1 MNCLVSKCISFV
13 NESVLT
19 FDVCSHPVPS
29 DAIIAEA
36 DFGVQND
43 EGFGDMETDDYHP
56 VRDGAPSSNE
66 ESTPAADDPGRGDV
80 EATIGVNETPV
91 GSDDQDDLFL
101 YGEDMS
107 ASFQELHDLLEREE
121 DPGLPECQEGTATGV
136 HDTDWTEI
144 LQNASAE
151 ISGFPT
157 LEEGELP
164 RKVMLGENGSALTG
178 ADPIYPGERPV
189 SEGRMD
195 PPCDRP
201 GGELAEATA
210 QDPSLISTSSQG
222 QEIVEGAIIGGDNDA
237 IALIPL
243 EGTIVED
250 VPLAYRVVLRL
261 PTPGAG
267 IDVEISGATCSAADQ
282 VDGQVI
288 IGAVSTR
295 DTSCPSGLAQAG
307 VHSAH
312 TVSQDIAPS
321 VMAEEKA
328 IFIQRFSLPPHG
340 IVWPDDTQTGS
351 ARGLDFM
358 AESFIRSI
366 RSIIEAEFPP
376 PIGEVRDRMKT
387 STKAYHLM
395 GLPRDPWMASIDSLW
410 AEVQDLHAKS
420 AWESVGLQIYQLGGD
435 IAALENQLADAHMRE
450 AAIGTRQAELDSSS
464 TAFMEEVSLLEQA
477 IERAS
482 ARLAELRPVLAVMAE
497 DKRKA
502 AADREASVEAR
513 LALEHELAAKKSVME
528 DLQMQISSSS

>member
-1 MNCLVSKCISFV
+1 
-13 NESVLT
+13 
-19 FDVCSHPVPS
+19 
-29 DAIIAEA
+29 
-36 DFGVQND
+36 
-43 EGFGDMETDDYHP
+43 METDDYHP
-56 VRDGAPSSNE
+56 VRDGAPSSGE
-66 ESTPAADDPGRGDV
+66 EDIPAAGDPGRGDF
-80 EATIGVNETPV
+80 ETDIGVGETLI
-91 GSDDQDDLFL
+91 GIDDRDDFL
-101 YGEDMS
+101 SYDENMS
-107 ASFQELHDLLEREE
+107 ASFQELHDLLEIEE
-121 DPGLPECQEGTATGV
+121 DPGLPEYQEGAATGV

-164 RKVMLGENGSALTG
+164 RGVMSGENGSALTG
-178 ADPIYPGERPV
+178 ANPTYPGERPV

-210 QDPSLISTSSQG
+210 QDPPLISTSSQG
-222 QEIVEGAIIGGDNDA
+222 QEIVEGVIIGGDNDA
-237 IALIPL
+237 IASIPS

-250 VPLAYRVVLRL
+250 VPPADRVVLRL
-261 PTPGAG
+261 PTPGAR

-295 DTSCPSGLAQAG
+295 DTSRPS
-307 VHSAH
+307 
-312 TVSQDIAPS
+312 VSQDVAPS
-321 VMAEEKA
+321 IMAEKKA

-366 RSIIEAEFPP
+366 RSIIEVEFPP

-387 STKAYHLM
+387 STKAYHSM

-420 AWESVGLQIYQLGGD
+420 AWESVGLQIFQLGGD

-464 TAFMEEVSLLEQA
+464 TAFMEEASMLEQA

-482 ARLAELRPVLAVMAE
+482 ARLTELRPILAVMAE
-497 DKRKA
+497 DKRKV
-502 AADREASVEAR
+502 AADREASVKAR